1 MQIDTVIWEFEGF
14 MVAGGEHEAE
24 KRLAGF
30 PALLL
35 QPRQFSVRFIK
46 DIFIAGAPARDKM
59 WVFDLIDIDN
69 LTEAVAGEK
78 TAHIV
83 EMGLASVNE
92 LGMETRSF
100 QD

>member
-1 MQIDTVIWEFEGF
+1 MQIDTFIWEFEGF

-30 PALLL
+30 PALFL

-46 DIFIAGAPARDKM
+46 DIFIAGALAPDKSR
-59 WVFDLIDIDN
+59 VFDLIDIDN

-83 EMGLASVNE
+83 EMSLASVNE